1 MSVRGMLQLTWHLLS
16 MPAPEDCSSYMAMW
30 AIRTEAAVALGCTVG
45 AAVTSHTPWH
55 ISTGQIPQAHGLCK
69 HQSKHLFLT
78 LTLTLTLAPVLQQ
91 P

>member
-1 MSVRGMLQLTWHLLS
+1 MVTATYATADQATAVDASTRGLQLILGQVR
-16 MPAPEDCSSYMAMW
+16 
-30 AIRTEAAVALGCTVG
+30 IRTEATVALGCTVG
-45 AAVTSHTPWH
+45 AAITSHTPWH

-78 LTLTLTLAPVLQQ
+78 LTLTLAPVLQQ